1 MTAITIA
8 FIFVG
13 HLLFK
18 ESENF
23 NGLIKTTTSIFS
35 LMSGDSI
42 LDMLIDIKERK
53 LLGFAY
59 IFFVVVFFVFFF

>member
-1 MTAITIA
+1 MIAIIIA

-13 HLLFK
+13 HLLFN

-23 NGLIKTTTSIFS
+23 SGFVKTTTSIFS